1 MASPNQIISW
11 GGGSS
16 SLALKLVLGT
26 IPEREARTLPLKRR
40 TPITPPLALEMIP
53 TIAKAIAATVI
64 PTLIRPFFS
73 TVIPTDIITE
83 FITTLII
90 PTPLQALRSFRTPV
104 CH

>member
-16 SLALKLVLGT
+16 SLALRLVLGT

-40 TPITPPLALEMIP
+40 TPITPPIALEMIP
-53 TIAKAIAATVI
+53 TIATAIAATVI

-73 TVIPTDIITE
+73 TVISTDIITE

-90 PTPLQALRSFRTPV
+90 PTPLQAL
-104 CH
+104 